1 MPSTNV
7 YEELD
12 FGIGMLLAS
21 AEPSTENDELRE
33 LLAIA
38 YDLRFIPGV
47 EFKMRL
53 LKELEQV
60 ATGGDRPTLSLRDS
74 STIRIPL
81 RDEEIL
87 PSLFGAGANAYPV
100 NRGSFVASYMG
111 QAAML
116 ALIATSGFWM
126 VQHRTDIRQELTSAI
141 QISPYTLPPSADLSS
156 GGGGGGT
163 LDKLAASEGALPK
176 TSREQIT
183 PPAIVISNTSP
194 KLPVEPTV
202 VAPQINLQQLG
213 PLGDPISHVLGPV
226 SNGTGASGGIG
237 SGGYGGVGSGKG
249 PGVGP
254 GEGGGIGG
262 GYYRIGGGVSSPVP
276 IYDPD
281 PEYSDEARKE
291 KYQGTVILWVVIG
304 SDGLPHQMKVQQSL
318 GMGLDEKA
326 MDAVKK
332 WRFKPAMRNGQ
343 PVPVAVNVE
352 VNFRLY

>member
-1 MPSTNV
+1 MPNTNV

-12 FGIGMLLAS
+12 FGIECLLAD
-21 AEPSTENDELRE
+21 AEPNTEDVELRE

-38 YDLRFIPGV
+38 DDLRFMPDA

-53 LKELEQV
+53 MEELSQV
-60 ATGGDRPTLSLRDS
+60 AAGGRRPKLLQRDRGSRAM
-74 STIRIPL
+74 RN
-81 RDEEIL
+81 EEIL
-87 PSLFGAGANAYPV
+87 PSLFGAGTNAYPV
-100 NRGSFVASYMG
+100 NRGSFVASYLG

-116 ALIATSGFWM
+116 GLIATSGFWM
-126 VQHRTDIRQELTSAI
+126 VQHRTDIRQELSSAI

-156 GGGGGGT
+156 GGGGGG
-163 LDKLAASEGALPK
+163 DRDIVEASKGALPK
-176 TSREQIT
+176 SSRDQIT
-183 PPAIVISNTSP
+183 PPMIVVRDTNPT
-194 KLPVEPTV
+194 LPVQPTI
-202 VAPQINLQQLG
+202 VAPQLNIPQVG

-226 SNGTGASGGIG
+226 SNGTGSGGGIG
-237 SGGYGGVGSGKG
+237 SGSNGGVGSGNG

-254 GEGGGIGG
+254 GTGGGIGG
-262 GYYRIGGGVSSPVP
+262 GPYRIGGGVSSPVA

-304 SDGLPHQMKVQQSL
+304 ADGLPHQMKVQRSL

-326 MDAVKK
+326 MEAVKR

-343 PVPVAVNVE
+343 PVPVEVNVE